1 LKYYSGSEFPWRS
14 ELLNSVT
21 NKIGDIA
28 KELLLRIGERWDS
41 GRQSLNIS
49 DKDEVNLSNF
59 VPI

>member
-1 LKYYSGSEFPWRS
+1 LKYYNGSEFPWRS
-14 ELLNSVT
+14 ELLSSVA
-21 NKIGDIA
+21 NKIGAIA

-49 DKDEVNLSNF
+49 DKDEINLSNF